1 MRCIPT
7 YVRVPPKDPERVRAL
22 CALVVEL
29 CARHLADEEGHR
41 HWQYLCST
49 PFGREDGS
57 VGYLHVF
64 RHASH
69 PTTGEPLTLGIAAA
83 RSWWPHEGCEILSP
97 PRSRTKAQLRLV
109 S

>member
-7 YVRVPPKDPERVRAL
+7 HVRAAPDDPERVRAL

-29 CARHLADEEGHR
+29 RARRLADEGGLAR
-41 HWQYLCST
+41 WQYLCST
-49 PFGREDGS
+49 PFGRKDGS

-64 RHASH
+64 RDACN
-69 PTTGEPLTLGIAAA
+69 PDTGESLTLGIAAA
-83 RSWWPHEGCEILSP
+83 RSWWPHAGCEILSP
-97 PRSRTKAQLRLV
+97 PRSRMKAQLRLV